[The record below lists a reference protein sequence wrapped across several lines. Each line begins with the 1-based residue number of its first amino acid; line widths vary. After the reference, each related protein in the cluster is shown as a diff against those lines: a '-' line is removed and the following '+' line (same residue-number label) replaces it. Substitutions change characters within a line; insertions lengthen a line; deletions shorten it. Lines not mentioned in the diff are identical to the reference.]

1 MTCSLRKK
9 YNIFWIYQFP
19 TCHEQDVTVPQT
31 MVQRAKAKGPKAP
44 GAPRGDV
51 GLGRVRWRAT
61 CSRATCWRYFGPGL
75 RPGTNPSDLGSAE
88 NVHSETHFD
97 NIFWSTLYM
106 KTDKTQ
112 WALNEPLLSPQWA
125 FTPNSMSFDA
135 NYFTYNIS
143 NNTFEL
149 IKHIQLI

>member
-1 MTCSLRKK
+1 
-9 YNIFWIYQFP
+9 
-19 TCHEQDVTVPQT
+19 
-31 MVQRAKAKGPKAP
+31 
-44 GAPRGDV
+44 
-51 GLGRVRWRAT
+51 
-61 CSRATCWRYFGPGL
+61 
-75 RPGTNPSDLGSAE
+75 
-88 NVHSETHFD
+88 
-97 NIFWSTLYM
+97 M

-149 IKHIQLI
+149 IKHIQLMSHHNPFGQTKLRFYVKLNFGKSKLCKMSFLAILETPYNTIQTDKTQWALNEPLLSPLWAFTPNSMSFDANFTYNISNNTFELIKHIQLI

>member
-1 MTCSLRKK
+1 
-9 YNIFWIYQFP
+9 
-19 TCHEQDVTVPQT
+19 
-31 MVQRAKAKGPKAP
+31 
-44 GAPRGDV
+44 
-51 GLGRVRWRAT
+51 
-61 CSRATCWRYFGPGL
+61 
-75 RPGTNPSDLGSAE
+75 
-88 NVHSETHFD
+88 
-97 NIFWSTLYM
+97 M

-149 IKHIQLI
+149 IKHIQLMSHHNPFGQTKLRFYVKLNFGKSKLCKMSFLAILETPYNTFWQHFLKYIIHENWQNSMSPKWAFIEPSMSLYSLISFMSKFWGIY